1 MRLKY
6 CTIIKNF
13 FLIIF
18 LCLSFNSFAHNED
31 FNEKEKKLENEL
43 RDDKNWPPLLALY
56 NLHGYEDFG
65 CHNVLPYAKIIKKA
79 GWCLDYDFKKYR
91 DKAFKKQITETYG
104 ESAKKNYKDYYFL
117 FESTTYPKNHKAYYP
132 KSHITCSERFKEE
145 FNGNLKKFLNHKD
158 GLYKNVCP
166 RFIKYQKRLDSG
178 DEKLLSQLSFF
189 ETKFANDVAKRKEQ
203 LKEWEAEEET
213 KDNLKRENDR
223 KRILEDK
230 VLVAGAEQII
240 NLYTDKVI
248 KILSEMNID
257 NFRDF
262 DFNKKFSDAFG
273 GFDEKGYY
281 NVTIKYCEKNDIHV
295 GVCNKHFDFVG
306 LFPTTKAIEKEFKE
320 LYRTKLYKLNELDL
334 ERKANEKIV
343 IIFNDYYQGFK
354 NNYSNNKEGWCKGN
368 SYNSLSYWGNC
379 KNPKSNV
386 EKWAEQKSKNKKKT
400 KKCTLR
406 VGGQHCY
413 YE

>member
-1 MRLKY
+1 MRLKC

-189 ETKFANDVAKRKEQ
+189 EAKFANDVAKRKEQ

-281 NVTIKYCEKNDIHV
+281 NVT
-295 GVCNKHFDFVG
+295 
-306 LFPTTKAIEKEFKE
+306 
-320 LYRTKLYKLNELDL
+320 
-334 ERKANEKIV
+334 
-343 IIFNDYYQGFK
+343 
-354 NNYSNNKEGWCKGN
+354 
-368 SYNSLSYWGNC
+368 
-379 KNPKSNV
+379 
-386 EKWAEQKSKNKKKT
+386 
-400 KKCTLR
+400 
-406 VGGQHCY
+406 
-413 YE
+413 